1 MLSINK
7 INAYYGKLK
16 VLHELN
22 LSVQQG
28 ERIGIFGHNGA
39 GKTSLLKCC
48 VGELE
53 TQSGQID
60 WAGQRVVAHAV
71 HLNTRMGIGF
81 VPQGNNVFKDLSVKQ
96 NLHIAGLMHDP
107 GFVTEIY
114 QVFPILRDRQN
125 QMAGTLSGGQQQML
139 GLGMAMMRKP
149 HLLLLDE
156 PTTGLAPIIVK
167 DVLNAV
173 RRISD
178 EQGMTL
184 MMVEQNVQATL
195 AYVDRAIVLKSGRI
209 IFDDTSL
216 RLRQEESLWH
226 LF

>member
-1 MLSINK
+1 LLSINK